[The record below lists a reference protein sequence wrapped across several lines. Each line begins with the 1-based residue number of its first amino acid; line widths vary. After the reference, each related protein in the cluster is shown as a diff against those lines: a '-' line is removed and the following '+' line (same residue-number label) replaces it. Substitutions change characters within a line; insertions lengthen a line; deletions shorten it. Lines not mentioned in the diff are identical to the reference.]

1 MLAATTTSLLLDLSH
16 CAAVML
22 VAPGTVDVR
31 VLQSVDMVTIS
42 HHGATAILLS
52 ILLHDATFLLGQQNA
67 HIHVPFAH

>member
-16 CAAVML
+16 CATVML

-52 ILLHDATFLLGQQNA
+52 ILQ
-67 HIHVPFAH
+67 